1 MSLPDAPN
9 TLREKYYSVM
19 AGQNDADILPDIE
32 TAPSTENMYLDY
44 IARNGGGGGGDD
56 EVWLGTRAEH
66 TAAETAGT
74 IPETA
79 IIGITDESG
88 SVVQSDW
95 NQTDSTADDYIKNK
109 PTIPDITGKADK
121 VSSATSGN
129 FAGLDSNGNLTDSGK
144 TATDFAT
151 ANDVTNKQDKITQS
165 ATLTLTVAGWD
176 STLKTQT
183 VTFAHDTSKRNVI
196 DITVSELEDW
206 AACGVVATGETAS
219 GISFKCEEI
228 PESALTFTVCS
239 MSVASAN

>member
-32 TAPSTENMYLDY
+32 TAPSTENRYLDY

-56 EVWLGTRAEH
+56 DVWLGTRAEH
-66 TAAETAGT
+66 TAAESAGT
-74 IPETA
+74 LPETA
-79 IIGITDESG
+79 IIGIEDEYG

-95 NQTDSTADDYIKNK
+95 NQTDTTADDYIKNK
-109 PTIPDITGKADK
+109 PTIPVI
-121 VSSATSGN
+121 S
-129 FAGLDSNGNLTDSGK
+129 
-144 TATDFAT
+144 
-151 ANDVTNKQDKITQS
+151 QS
-165 ATLTLTVAGWD
+165 ATLTLTVNGWD

-183 VTFAHDTSKRNVI
+183 VTFAHDTAKRNVI

-239 MSVASAN
+239 MSVVSAN